1 MFKMATCADCNA
13 IAPGTFAGE
22 LNRCPT
28 KAEIVATGL
37 LLVSGNYA
45 DNQLVNL
52 ADITANFQ
60 LSITP
65 VTQVVAMAGGSFNLN
80 ITSNTAWKITYP
92 AWCSVSAAS
101 GTGNASVR
109 VTVAANT
116 SGSRSGSIVVT
127 TSGPAN
133 NVSQT
138 LQIRQSGRPT
148 INIGAYGIDVNN
160 RTMQV
165 SASAAVLDD
174 LSIFVTIYN
183 DSSLVTGNGRG
194 TLRKGTR
201 SVLIS
206 ISGPMNNVS
215 RGYITSVNGSHQ
227 SPYETDNA
235 IYTFTTGGS

>member
-1 MFKMATCADCNA
+1 MFKMATCADCNE
-13 IAPGTFAGE
+13 IAPNAFTGD

-65 VTQVVAMAGGSFNLN
+65 VTQTMVMAGGSFTLN
-80 ITSNTAWKITYP
+80 ITSNTAWKITCP
-92 AWCSVSAAS
+92 DWCSVSAAS
-101 GTGNASVR
+101 GTGDATVR

-160 RTMQV
+160 RTMEV

-194 TLRKGTR
+194 TLKKGAR
-201 SVLIS
+201 SVLINLT
-206 ISGPMNNVS
+206 GPMNNPS
-215 RGYITSVNGSHQ
+215 IGRITSVNGTSK
-227 SPYETDNA
+227 SPYETTSA
-235 IYTFTTGGS
+235 IYVWD